1 MQTATWKRWVGG
13 ALVLLTLAVT
23 SALAVGWLAFQH
35 IPAWY
40 DPPQLTPDDLPGVRA
55 SLPSIY
61 QEFTDRLAE
70 GGRFEFKLA
79 ARAVNEWIAARAD
92 LWPDARQITPS
103 WIKEPVMAFVDDR
116 VVVGARYERGD
127 WRAIVSAH
135 FEVAVEG
142 NTLVIRLT
150 KLAAGSLPVPMTM
163 ITDTLDKHLADLLG
177 ERRSL
182 PGRLDRLSTGMERLD
197 SVRMQHEGWPLE
209 NRLYWSNGE
218 RYFRL
223 LDVHAD
229 DGWLVLR
236 VETL

>member
-1 MQTATWKRWVGG
+1 M
-13 ALVLLTLAVT
+13 VLLTLAVT
-23 SALAVGWLAFQH
+23 SALGVGWLAFQH

-61 QEFTDRLAE
+61 QEFTDRLAV

-79 ARAVNEWIAARAD
+79 ARTVNEWIAARAD

-135 FEVAVEG
+135 FEVTVEG
-142 NTLVIRLT
+142 DTLVIRLT
-150 KLAAGSLPVPMTM
+150 KMAAGSLPMLMIM
-163 ITDTLDKHLADLLG
+163 ITDTLDERLADMFG

-182 PGRLDRLSTGMERLD
+182 PGRLGGLATGRERLE
-197 SVRMQHEGWPLE
+197 SVRTLQEGWPLE

-223 LDVHAD
+223 HDVHAD
-229 DGWLVLR
+229 DGWLVLS